1 MEPITSRQNPH
12 FRRLQALHKREERD
26 SSGFFLVEGEKELS
40 LAKEIDTLYYD
51 EITETTRPLL
61 KKARESVKISKELLE
76 QISYRGC
83 SALAVCKSSLASFRD
98 LQNCSLLLACESIEK
113 PGNLGGILRTADG
126 AGVNGVIVAD
136 PVVDVFNPNV
146 VRASLG
152 ALFCLPIVQTETES
166 ALQFLEKENL
176 QIIVT
181 TPSATKFYYEIDF
194 TKPTCIVIGSE
205 SKGLSPKWL
214 ENKNAIPVKIP
225 MMGHVDSLNAS
236 ISASIVIYEALRQR
250 SSLSR

>member
-12 FRRLQALHKREERD
+12 FRKLLDLHKREERD
-26 SSGFFLVEGEKELS
+26 NLGQFLVEGEREIS
-40 LAKEIDTLYYD
+40 LTKEIDILYYT
-51 EITETTRPLL
+51 EITPFVIEM
-61 KKARESVKISKELLE
+61 KKKSREMIAISAELLE
-76 QISYRGC
+76 KACYRGSSVVAVC
-83 SALAVCKSSLASFRD
+83 SAKLATLEEIK
-98 LQNCSLLLACESIEK
+98 NKSLLLVCESIEK
-113 PGNLGGILRTADG
+113 PGNLGAILRTADA

-152 ALFCLPIVQTETES
+152 AIFTLPVVQVDSKNALKFLNDQKMQIV
-166 ALQFLEKENL
+166 
-176 QIIVT
+176 VT
-181 TPSATKFYYEIDF
+181 TPSASKLYHEVDF

-205 SKGLSPKWL
+205 SKGLSPDWL
-214 ENKNAIPVKIP
+214 ENKNCIPVIIP

-250 SSLSR
+250 SALPR